1 MRCVARTGSP
11 RSTDS
16 SDLSLDVAAES
27 GAHCN
32 LLYGVLLCST
42 PESSVTGVGTSDER
56 GIDATAVQCVGE
68 KRNR

>member
-1 MRCVARTGSP
+1 MRTGSP

-16 SDLSLDVAAES
+16 SDLSLDVAVES

-42 PESSVTGVGTSDER
+42 PEYSVTGVATSDER
-56 GIDATAVQCVGE
+56 GIDATAAE
-68 KRNR
+68 